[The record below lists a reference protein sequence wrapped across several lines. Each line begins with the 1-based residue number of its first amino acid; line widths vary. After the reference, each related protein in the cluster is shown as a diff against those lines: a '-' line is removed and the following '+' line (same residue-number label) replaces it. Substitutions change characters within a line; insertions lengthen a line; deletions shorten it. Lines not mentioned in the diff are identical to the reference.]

1 MGSATGGGG
10 PSPGIRD
17 FNLLEEAEQAAA
29 QLLTRRVLPD
39 APTAVRNG
47 LLGALPLLGRAPR
60 HLDRIATSLQH
71 GTLAIHARPFA
82 DARDVHILANLINR
96 IVLAVLSA
104 GTAITSVLLL
114 ATRGG
119 PRITDHLGAYELLGT
134 VGLAAAII
142 LGMRVVVTTSQDPDD

>member
-1 MGSATGGGG
+1 
-10 PSPGIRD
+10 
-17 FNLLEEAEQAAA
+17 
-29 QLLTRRVLPD
+29 
-39 APTAVRNG
+39 
-47 LLGALPLLGRAPR
+47 
-60 HLDRIATSLQH
+60 
-71 GTLAIHARPFA
+71 
-82 DARDVHILANLINR
+82 VHILANLINQ

-134 VGLAAAII
+134 VGLAAATI